1 MVTWHEINDY
11 SYTVINWILSVVS
24 MLLLIIGIVIATA
37 LLGSIGFQFLT
48 PINDLVLSPLE
59 EKCQLIA
66 NEGYK
71 IHALYP
77 ESTPDELPEDHM
89 KRMMYLDEKWM
100 KECVSVL
107 PADSII
113 NIANNVDRE
122 FSYGE

>member
-1 MVTWHEINDY
+1 MASI
-11 SYTVINWILSVVS
+11 
-24 MLLLIIGIVIATA
+24 LLLIIGIVIATA
-37 LLGSIGFQFLT
+37 LLGSIGLQFLT
-48 PINDLVLSPLE
+48 PINDMVLSPLE

-77 ESTPDELPEDHM
+77 NSNLDELPEVDM

-100 KECVSVL
+100 NECVSVL

-113 NIANNVDRE
+113 NIANNVDRK

>member
-1 MVTWHEINDY
+1 MASI
-11 SYTVINWILSVVS
+11 
-24 MLLLIIGIVIATA
+24 LLLAIGIGVVTV
-37 LLGSIGFQFLT
+37 LLGSVVFAFLIPT
-48 PINDLVLSPLE
+48 NDVILLPLE

-71 IHALYP
+71 IHAIYP
-77 ESTPDELPEDHM
+77 ASSLDELPENDM

-113 NIANNVDRE
+113 NIANNVDRK
-122 FSYGE
+122 FSYGQ